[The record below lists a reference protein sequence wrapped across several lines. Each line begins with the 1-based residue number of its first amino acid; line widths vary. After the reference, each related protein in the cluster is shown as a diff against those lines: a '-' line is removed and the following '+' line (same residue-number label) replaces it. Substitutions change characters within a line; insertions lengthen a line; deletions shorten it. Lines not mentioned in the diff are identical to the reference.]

1 MRRLLLL
8 RHAKAVQDDGEG
20 DHARALTERGRKDA
34 ARIGRAIDTRGYIP
48 DLVVCSDA
56 LRTTETWQLLS
67 PELAKT
73 PKVQFTKAL
82 YLASPKNILAQI
94 QASPDDAKTLM
105 LVGHNPGIEECAIRL
120 VRKPASKAES
130 HKLAQMREKFPTCA
144 LAVLDFDAESWSDAG
159 RGGILLE
166 FLKPRDLAS

>member
-8 RHAKAVQDDGEG
+8 RHAKAVQDSGEG

-34 ARIGRAIDTRGYIP
+34 ARMGHAMDTRGYIP
-48 DLVVCSDA
+48 DLVICSNA

-73 PKVQFTKAL
+73 PMVQLTKAL
-82 YLASPKNILAQI
+82 YLASPKNIAAQI
-94 QASPDDAKTLM
+94 QVSPDDVKTLM

-120 VRKPASKAES
+120 ARKPVSKAEN

-144 LAVLDFDAESWSDAG
+144 LAVLDFDVESWSDTG
-159 RGGILLE
+159 SGGVLLE
-166 FLKPRDLAS
+166 FLKPRDLTG